1 MDVNDH
7 NWPTKVQMTLSD
19 HENHKQ
25 AWKGLGLPT
34 WALRSEQVQ
43 EIVGLGDGK
52 CEYRTWEIMVGPGG
66 YGSELKEANERGR
79 KELKRLVEAA
89 T

>member
-1 MDVNDH
+1 M
-7 NWPTKVQMTLSD
+7 
-19 HENHKQ
+19 ERI
-25 AWKGLGLPT
+25 GLADLG
-34 WALRSEQVQ
+34 SEVRT
-43 EIVGLGDGK
+43 GARDSGSGDGK